1 MGLIHLIY
9 TSAPTKREFSRAE
22 LDALLVVARRN
33 NAAAKISGLLLYQN
47 GSFFQ
52 ILEGERDSVE
62 ALFRKISGDKR
73 HNRITKIVVEA
84 IDKRN
89 FGEWK
94 MGFPDV
100 KPLELATIPGL
111 NDFFTKATSFHEL
124 GEGRAKMLLSAF
136 REGRWRKSIT

>member
-1 MGLIHLIY
+1 MELIHLIY
-9 TSAPTKREFSRAE
+9 TSAPTKGEFSRAD
-22 LDALLVVARRN
+22 LNALLVVARKN

-52 ILEGERDSVE
+52 ILEGERESVE
-62 ALFRKISGDKR
+62 TLFLKISGDKR
-73 HNRITKIVVEA
+73 HNRITKIIVEV
-84 IDKRN
+84 IDRRN

-100 KPLELATIPGL
+100 SPLELATIPGL
-111 NDFFTKATSFHEL
+111 NDFFTQATSFHDL

-136 REGRWRKSIT
+136 REGRWRKSIS